1 MQMINSDGSR
11 AICCQTGLTWAK
23 VFHIHCDRKIS
34 EGILGSGV
42 LKDIVNMP
50 EYFFEG
56 AEKLLEM
63 WFTSDDVK
71 ILRNADLR
79 DIKR

>member
-1 MQMINSDGSR
+1 MQIINSDGSR

-23 VFHIHCDRKIS
+23 VFHCDRKIG

>member
-1 MQMINSDGSR
+1 MLPNRPHMGKSFSLWQED
-11 AICCQTGLTWAK
+11 
-23 VFHIHCDRKIS
+23 CDRKIS

>member
-1 MQMINSDGSR
+1 MINSDGSR

-23 VFHIHCDRKIS
+23 VFHCCDRKIS